1 MSSRRRADR
10 DRVHRP
16 FADPLDTFTEN
27 PRRPSRTQRHRAEA
41 ERRRQ
46 AERDVDR
53 LAAGH
58 DAPRGQRLLIYGLLI
73 ALITIIGWR
82 MTHWLV
88 YFTSVRPLSGGGA
101 IMGRSGRDIIASG
114 FETPPPPAAWIDPV
128 GLAVGLALGLLITW
142 IYARYFQNL

>member
-101 IMGRSGRDIIASG
+101 IVGRSGRDIIASG
-114 FETPPPPAAWIDPV
+114 FETPPPPPAWIDPV